1 MQLEVFLAQ
10 GDFGSY
16 AQVHGM
22 KCAMVIPVNGLMMDD
37 GYEFIAKVSLILWM
51 VAKSCITK
59 RMGAKPY
66 K

>member
-1 MQLEVFLAQ
+1 MI
-10 GDFGSY
+10 
-16 AQVHGM
+16 
-22 KCAMVIPVNGLMMDD
+22 AMDELMMND